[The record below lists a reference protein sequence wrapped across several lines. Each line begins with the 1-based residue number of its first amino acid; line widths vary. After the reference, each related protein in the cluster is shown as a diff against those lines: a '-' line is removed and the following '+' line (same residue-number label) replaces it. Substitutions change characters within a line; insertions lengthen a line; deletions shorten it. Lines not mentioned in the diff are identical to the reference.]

1 MPLDSSFC
9 VFFEIAYWFSPCWL
23 PRGKL
28 EGLKPLDGSC
38 RISLEIAHHFLVFE
52 GPLKVTEYANREVL
66 PDGRYALGEFLLHL
80 VGDSILVQPLLA
92 P

>member
-1 MPLDSSFC
+1 M
-9 VFFEIAYWFSPCWL
+9 
-23 PRGKL
+23 KL

-52 GPLKVTEYANREVL
+52 GPLKVPEFADRSVL
-66 PDGRYALGEFLLHL
+66 PEGRDALGQFLLHL

-92 P
+92 PRRVSL